1 MKFSRDLLIKALAE
15 VAEERTPDF
24 PDAPDHVFS
33 AEFENRMKL
42 LFDGAGSGPRR
53 SRRPAVKRAL
63 IAAAVLLI
71 AALLSLSVS
80 GVRDAVIHFFV
91 RHFDGYDEIVFEESE
106 RTTIETQYGFP
117 APPEGFRLTEET
129 EFDSFI
135 RRVYENDHE
144 EYLVFEQKIAQR
156 GGENSIDN
164 ERNRFEIVEID
175 GTEVYAAVYGDF
187 VTLFW
192 ARDGYV
198 LSLETKIAGN
208 SLRNAIDLYRV
219 IDAV

>member
-15 VAEERTPDF
+15 AVEERTPDF

-33 AEFENRMKL
+33 AEFENEMKT
-42 LFDGAGSGPRR
+42 LFAGAGSASRR
-53 SRRPAVKRAL
+53 NRRPAVKRAL

-91 RHFDGYDEIVFEESE
+91 RHFEEYDEIVFEESG
-106 RTTIETQYGFP
+106 RTTIETEYGFP
-117 APPEGFRLTEET
+117 APPEGFRLTEELKLET
-129 EFDSFI
+129 FI
-135 RRVYENDHE
+135 RRIYENDRE

-156 GGENSIDN
+156 GGENSMDN
-164 ERNRFEIVEID
+164 ERNRFETIEID
-175 GTEVYAAVYGDF
+175 GTAVYAAVNGDF

>member
-1 MKFSRDLLIKALAE
+1 MKLPRDLVIRALAE
-15 VAEERTPDF
+15 AVEERTPDF
-24 PDAPDHVFS
+24 SGAPDHVFS
-33 AEFENRMKL
+33 AEFENRMKT
-42 LFDGAGSGPRR
+42 LFAGTGLPARR
-53 SRRPAVKRAL
+53 NRRPAVKRAL
-63 IAAAVLLI
+63 VAAAVLLL

-91 RHFDGYDEIVFEESE
+91 RHFDGYDEIVFEESG
-106 RTTIETQYGFP
+106 RTKIETEYGFP
-117 APPEGFRLTEET
+117 APPEGFRLSEELKLET
-129 EFDSFI
+129 LI
-135 RRVYENDHE
+135 RRIYENDRG
-144 EYLVFEQKIAQR
+144 EYLVFEQKVAQR

-164 ERNRFEIVEID
+164 ERTRFEIVEID
-175 GTEVYAAVYGDF
+175 GTEVYAAVNGDF

-192 ARDGYV
+192 ERDGYV